1 MSTRLLMGICLKKV
15 VPRNTS
21 KQRSVALTTSET
33 DCPTNAKEEIAHSDR
48 QEVERYVRELAWSPL
63 ATQAAT
69 LLRLVSMPNITEEEI
84 KLLAELL
91 VESLTGN
98 NAIKMLISALAP
110 MMDNPQVQESS
121 SS

>member
-1 MSTRLLMGICLKKV
+1 M
-15 VPRNTS
+15 
-21 KQRSVALTTSET
+21 TTSET